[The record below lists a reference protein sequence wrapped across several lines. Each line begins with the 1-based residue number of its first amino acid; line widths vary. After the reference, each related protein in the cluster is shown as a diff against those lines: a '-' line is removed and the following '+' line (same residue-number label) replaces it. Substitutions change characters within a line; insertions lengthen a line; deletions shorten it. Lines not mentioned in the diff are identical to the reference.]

1 MDTQRQEGGVGLR
14 RWDYLDVADQ
24 GGRHR
29 GLLLAEWGRPTP
41 RPTAESAAAS
51 ALLGALSSSVPLS
64 STKKRLATLRLSAP
78 SPAHHKGLEK
88 SKGPHGRHALRA
100 IGARRIG

>member
-1 MDTQRQEGGVGLR
+1 MGA
-14 RWDYLDVADQ
+14 AD
-24 GGRHR
+24 
-29 GLLLAEWGRPTP
+29 AEADSGKCR
-41 RPTAESAAAS
+41 S
-51 ALLGALSSSVPLS
+51 LGALSSSVPLS

-100 IGARRIG
+100 IGARRI